1 MSYHWTNGTLF
12 GHTGTR
18 ERRPLTSGTPESLTS
33 TRPLYLNV
41 AFPQNSTRVHEW
53 AAHSTYLS
61 LAPVYTFMSQSVP
74 LVEGNAITL
83 DLSAEELDA
92 QRDHITSFIQAV
104 VDDAGADGA
113 VIGLSGGIDSTLTAT
128 LAVEALGA
136 DSVHGLVMPSDV
148 NTDQN
153 MSDAE
158 RVAQWLEI
166 EYDVLD
172 INPIVDAFFEAYP
185 EGVDDQMAAGNVRV
199 RTRAVL
205 NYFVANA
212 ESGVVLGTGNRS
224 EAMTGYFTK
233 YGDQAVDCNPIGNLY
248 KRQVRQLASHMGVA
262 DDLVEKA
269 PSAEMWEG
277 QTDEE
282 EMGLA
287 YDTLDAVLALH
298 VDGPFSKSA
307 TTESLG
313 VPESAIDRVVDLVEQ
328 SAHKRSMPP
337 APATLHR

>member
-1 MSYHWTNGTLF
+1 
-12 GHTGTR
+12 
-18 ERRPLTSGTPESLTS
+18 
-33 TRPLYLNV
+33 
-41 AFPQNSTRVHEW
+41 
-53 AAHSTYLS
+53 
-61 LAPVYTFMSQSVP
+61 MSQSGS
-74 LVEGNAITL
+74 LIDGTQLTL
-83 DLSAEELDA
+83 DLSTAELDA
-92 QRDHITSFIQAV
+92 QRDHITSFIQGV
-104 VDDAGADGA
+104 VEDAGADGA

-136 DSVHGLVMPSDV
+136 DSIHGLVMPSDV

-172 INPIVDAFFEAYP
+172 INPIVDAFFDAYP
-185 EGVDDQMAAGNVRV
+185 EGDDDQMAAGNVRV

-205 NYFVANA
+205 NYFVANH
-212 ESGVVLGTGNRS
+212 ESGIVLGTGNRS

-248 KRQVRQLASHMGVA
+248 KRQVRQLASHIGIA
-262 DDLVEKA
+262 EDLVEKP

-277 QTDEE
+277 QTDEA
-282 EMGLA
+282 EMGLD
-287 YDTLDAVLALH
+287 YDTLDAILALH

-307 TTESLG
+307 TIDSLG
-313 VPESAIDRVVDLVEQ
+313 VPESAVDRAVELVQQ

-337 APATLHR
+337 APAALHR